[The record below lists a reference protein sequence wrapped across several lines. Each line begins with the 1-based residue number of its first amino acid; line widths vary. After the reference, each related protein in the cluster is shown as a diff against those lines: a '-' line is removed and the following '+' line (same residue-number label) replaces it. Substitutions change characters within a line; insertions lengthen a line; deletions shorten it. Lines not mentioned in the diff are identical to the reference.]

1 MRSIMVH
8 SCSRAFC
15 RQHWASDSVSSLYIF
30 KAQLV
35 LFVDMQHLSIFLR
48 PTLSLSGHQGDRRRT
63 CSGAWRN
70 AAPEVAQRRAL
81 FDAMVAAPTPQP
93 SHNNNNNITMNSQSR
108 WSPTHAANFA
118 APSQS
123 RAPRWILH
131 KADPTGEG
139 GWEAGREGDPAT
151 LHECLPPQHSPT
163 LRPPISRIERPPT
176 PRLSSSL
183 DSRTTRARGIPF
195 AALASVP
202 SGFVLVRVRA
212 VWIHRIAHCALPH
225 STPSTPT
232 PTTGPRAVSSAI
244 PQVRVALSSREKFK
258 S

>member
-30 KAQLV
+30 QAQLV

-63 CSGAWRN
+63 CIGAWRN

-139 GWEAGREGDPAT
+139 GGRT
-151 LHECLPPQHSPT
+151 KKVNLFQRSRHPT
-163 LRPPISRIERPPT
+163 RVPST
-176 PRLSSSL
+176 P
-183 DSRTTRARGIPF
+183 
-195 AALASVP
+195 ALAHAPTTHQPHCAPTNAPALFKFGLAHNARAWNSFCGTGFCAIWVCISP
-202 SGFVLVRVRA
+202 SPSCLDTP
-212 VWIHRIAHCALPH
+212 HCAL
-225 STPSTPT
+225 
-232 PTTGPRAVSSAI
+232 
-244 PQVRVALSSREKFK
+244 RVAAFNSLYPDPNHGAKSS
-258 S
+258 

>member
-30 KAQLV
+30 QAQLV

-63 CSGAWRN
+63 CIGAWRN

-93 SHNNNNNITMNSQSR
+93 SHNNNITMNSQSR

-139 GWEAGREGDPAT
+139 GGCTKKVNLFQRSR
-151 LHECLPPQHSPT
+151 HPT
-163 LRPPISRIERPPT
+163 RVPST
-176 PRLSSSL
+176 P
-183 DSRTTRARGIPF
+183 
-195 AALASVP
+195 ALAHAPTTHQPHRAPTNAPALFKFGLAHNARAWNSFCGTGFCAIRVCISP
-202 SGFVLVRVRA
+202 SCLDTP
-212 VWIHRIAHCALPH
+212 HCAL
-225 STPSTPT
+225 
-232 PTTGPRAVSSAI
+232 
-244 PQVRVALSSREKFK
+244 RVAAFNSLYPDPNHGAKSS
-258 S
+258 

>member
-63 CSGAWRN
+63 CIGAWRN

-93 SHNNNNNITMNSQSR
+93 SHNNNITMNSQSR

-123 RAPRWILH
+123 RALRWILH
-131 KADPTGEG
+131 KES
-139 GWEAGREGDPAT
+139 
-151 LHECLPPQHSPT
+151 Q
-163 LRPPISRIERPPT
+163 PISEIAPPYTSAFHPSTRPRSDHPSAA
-176 PRLSSSL
+176 SSAHQRPGSL
-183 DSRTTRARGIPF
+183 QVWTRAQR
-195 AALASVP
+195 A
-202 SGFVLVRVRA
+202 RVEFLLRH
-212 VWIHRIAHCALPH
+212 WLLCHQGLY
-225 STPSTPT
+225 
-232 PTTGPRAVSSAI
+232 
-244 PQVRVALSSREKFK
+244 
-258 S
+258 

>member
-1 MRSIMVH
+1 MVH

-123 RAPRWILH
+123 RAPRWML
-131 KADPTGEG
+131 
-139 GWEAGREGDPAT
+139 GRGCWA
-151 LHECLPPQHSPT
+151 
-163 LRPPISRIERPPT
+163 
-176 PRLSSSL
+176 
-183 DSRTTRARGIPF
+183 
-195 AALASVP
+195 
-202 SGFVLVRVRA
+202 RVRSGCGA
-212 VWIHRIAHCALPH
+212 A
-225 STPSTPT
+225 
-232 PTTGPRAVSSAI
+232 GN
-244 PQVRVALSSREKFK
+244 F
-258 S
+258 